1 MKKLFIVESPGKV
14 KTIQNFLGPDYVIVA
29 SIGHCY
35 QIEPKDGA
43 IDIDNGYKPHY
54 IPVPKK
60 EAVIANLKKLS
71 REHKEVIIA
80 TDDDREGAA
89 IGYHIAK
96 FALDKKCEVKR
107 IRFQEIT
114 KSAILAAL
122 KSPTQINMDLYYAQ
136 QARSVLDMLVGF
148 KVSPILW
155 RKVCNGTSAGRV
167 QSIGLMLIVERQKE
181 IDKFVS
187 EEYWDITG
195 WFLTKKD
202 EELKATYK
210 SNEKLTT
217 EDQVTSIIDSIS
229 KVIGWSVKSISK
241 SRKNRAPQPVFN
253 TSSLQ
258 QFCSACFNWDG
269 KKTMKLAQDLYE
281 GFSIN
286 GRDSTG
292 LITYHRT
299 DSVNI
304 SVDAIANVRDFI
316 KTSFGDKYLPGQLIV
331 YKSKNKNAQEAH
343 EGIRPSHLEIPLNE
357 IRASIDE
364 DQYKLYEAIFNK
376 FVSCQMTDAVFD
388 VTKIEIISNDNKHLF
403 TANGQTLVFDG
414 FLKCWPYST
423 TKEEIL
429 PLVVENE
436 NVKLKDV
443 KGEQHFTK
451 PPAMYNT
458 ASVVKKLEEEGIGRP
473 STYATI
479 IDTLLKRQYI
489 EKQGKAFIP
498 TDLGKKVC
506 DYLMKAFP
514 ELMNMNFTARIEDQL
529 DDVADA
535 TKVWY
540 NVVDSFFIELKKRLS
555 AARDSESMKS
565 KDVTD
570 ITCPTCGKFKLV
582 KRFSRF
588 GSFYGCDGFRDKENK
603 CSATFKIGP
612 DGEPIVKEVKEK
624 RYLEG
629 VTCDRCG
636 SKIVIRTGHKS
647 GKEFCGCES
656 FPKCRRMFNMNGE
669 PFEFKSKKDKYKKTK
684 KSDES
689 N

>member
-1 MKKLFIVESPGKV
+1 
-14 KTIQNFLGPDYVIVA
+14 
-29 SIGHCY
+29 
-35 QIEPKDGA
+35 
-43 IDIDNGYKPHY
+43 
-54 IPVPKK
+54 
-60 EAVIANLKKLS
+60 
-71 REHKEVIIA
+71 
-80 TDDDREGAA
+80 
-89 IGYHIAK
+89 
-96 FALDKKCEVKR
+96 
-107 IRFQEIT
+107 
-114 KSAILAAL
+114 
-122 KSPTQINMDLYYAQ
+122 
-136 QARSVLDMLVGF
+136 MLVGF

-181 IDKFVS
+181 IDAFKP
-187 EEYWDITG
+187 EEYWDIAGLFSTS
-195 WFLTKKD
+195 KS
-202 EELKATYK
+202 EEFKTSYK
-210 SNEKLTT
+210 SDEKLIS
-217 EDQVTSIIDSIS
+217 EDQVKVVLESIGKI
-229 KVIGWSVKSISK
+229 KTWSVKSISK
-241 SRKNRAPQPVFN
+241 SRKTRAPQPVFN

-258 QFCSACFNWDG
+258 QFCSSTFSWDG
-269 KKTMKLAQDLYE
+269 KKTMKVAQSLYE
-281 GFSIN
+281 GFAI
-286 GRDSTG
+286 GEHERMG

-299 DSVNI
+299 DTVVVSEE
-304 SVDAIANVRDFI
+304 ALTGLRDFI
-316 KTSFGDKYLPGQLIV
+316 KTSFGGKYLPSQPIV

-343 EGIRPSHLEIPLNE
+343 EGIRPTHLELPLSE
-357 IRASIDE
+357 VRRSLDE
-364 DQYKLYEAIFNK
+364 DEYKLYEAIYYK
-376 FVSCQMTDAVFD
+376 FVSCQMTDAEFD
-388 VTKIEIISNDNKHLF
+388 VTKIEIASSDDKHVF
-403 TANGQTLVFDG
+403 VANGQVLVFDG

-423 TKEEIL
+423 SKEELL
-429 PLVVENE
+429 PSIVKDE
-436 NVKLKDV
+436 NVILKDV

-479 IDTLLKRQYI
+479 IDTLMKRQYV
-489 EKQGKAFIP
+489 EKKGKAFIP
-498 TDLGKKVC
+498 TELGKKVGE
-506 DYLMKAFP
+506 YLVGAFP
-514 ELMNMNFTARIEDQL
+514 ELMSMNFTARIEDQL

-540 NVVDSFFIELKKRLS
+540 DVVGGFYTELKKRLD
-555 AARDSESMKS
+555 AAKESKGV
-565 KDVTD
+565 KNQGTTD
-570 ITCPTCGKFKLV
+570 ITCPTCNKFKLV

-612 DGEPIVKEVKEK
+612 EGEPIVKEVKEK

-629 VTCDRCG
+629 VKCDRCG